1 MTRPISLAR
10 PALALEDLQ
19 GVHAVLASGQLVQA
33 GQVAGFEQALS
44 RVLDD
49 AHVVAV
55 SSGTAAL
62 HVALLALDALPGA
75 EVVVPAF
82 TFPAV
87 ANVVWLA
94 GLTPRLVDVS
104 LDDYGPDADEVLA
117 ALGPRTAAVIWVHQ
131 LGNVPADAAVLRE
144 VAGRVPLIEDAACSL
159 GARIDGRA
167 SGTLGRL
174 GCTSFHPRKIVT
186 TGEGGAVFTHDAD
199 LARRL
204 RELRNHGQAEGEAG
218 FLRFERPGLNARL
231 SELHAAIGRS
241 QLASL
246 GYFLEKRR
254 VLGRRYVERLAG
266 VPGVTVPAAYR
277 EGRANFQG
285 LAVLL
290 DEGLDRDALMAALR
304 ERRIETTIGGYSIPH
319 QPAYVRRFG
328 PPGDRF
334 PNAERAF
341 RHALA
346 LPLHPGLDEADVDT
360 VVASLA
366 DGIAHQGEVHA

>member
-1 MTRPISLAR
+1 VTRPISLAR

>member
-1 MTRPISLAR
+1 VTRPIALAR

-33 GQVAGFEQALS
+33 AQVAAFEEALS
-44 RVLDD
+44 RVLDG
-49 AHVVAV
+49 AAVVAV

-62 HVALLALDALPGA
+62 HVALLALDAPPGA

-82 TFPAV
+82 TFPSV
-87 ANVVWLA
+87 ANVVWLC

-104 LDDYGPDADEVLA
+104 LDDYGPAAAEVLA
-117 ALGPRTAAVIWVHQ
+117 AIGPQTAAVIWVHQ
-131 LGNVPADAAVLRE
+131 LGNVPADDRVLAEIAA
-144 VAGRVPLIEDAACSL
+144 RVPLLEDAACSL
-159 GARIDGRA
+159 GARIGGRA
-167 SGTLGRL
+167 SGTLGRM

-186 TGEGGAVFTHDAD
+186 TGEGGAIFTHDAE
-199 LARRL
+199 LAARL
-204 RELRNHGQAEGEAG
+204 RSLRNHGQAEGEAG

-231 SELHAAIGRS
+231 GELNAAIGRS

-254 VLGRRYVERLAG
+254 RLGRRYVERLAG

-277 EGRANFQG
+277 EGRTNFQG

-290 DEGLDRDALMAALR
+290 DPALDRDALITTLR
-304 ERRIETTIGGYSIPH
+304 GRGIETTIGGYSIPH

-346 LPLHPGLDEADVDT
+346 LPLHPGLDDADVDA
-360 VVASLA
+360 VVAALA
-366 DGIAHQGEVHA
+366 DGMAHQGEVKA